1 MALPVI
7 CHNRG
12 GSFVG
17 EILNTLLC
25 AEMEFH
31 PSALVLG
38 IDHREGVTSEEM
50 HMPEGLRYSAVG
62 HDDRDLMEC
71 LRKKGPEVPVILSAP
86 KASAGVTLDSV
97 VKVRKPQRI
106 AEE

>member
-17 EILNTLLC
+17 EIVNTLLC

-38 IDHREGVTSEEM
+38 INHREGVTSEEM
-50 HMPEGLRYSAVG
+50 HMSKRFRNSAVG
-62 HDDRDLMEC
+62 HDDRDLMER

-86 KASAGVTLDSV
+86 KAGAGVALDSV
-97 VKVRKPQRI
+97 VEVREP
-106 AEE
+106 